1 MKRRVLRLLLLILP
15 FGMFWCMLA
24 AQVAV
29 KGKRVYTMAGPVLK
43 DAVVL
48 LEGGKIRA
56 VGPADEVAVPA
67 GWEMVEAEVVTPGLI
82 DARSVVGLSG
92 ILNQQQDQEQIDEG
106 GPIQPELRAYD
117 AYNPRDPLVAW
128 LRSFGVTT
136 VQTGHAPGKLISG
149 QAMIVKTVGDTVEEA
164 LLVPTSAVVGAL
176 GDDARERSKSPGT
189 RAKMAAMLRQE
200 LLKAQ
205 EYREKLEKA
214 TEDKPIPRDLRKD
227 VWVQVLEGKLPLL
240 LHADRAHDILTALR
254 IAKEFGLRLILDGG
268 AEVYL
273 VTEQV
278 RAAGIPVILH
288 PTMQRAYGDRENLS
302 MATAARLAKEGIPF
316 AFQSG
321 FESYVPKT
329 RVVLFEAAIAMR
341 YGLPLEETL
350 AACTRQAAEILGI
363 ADRLGTLE
371 PGKDG
376 DVVLFDGE
384 PFEYT
389 THVLAV
395 YVNGRKVSDGDA
407 AWR

>member
-1 MKRRVLRLLLLILP
+1 MRKQVLRWLLVVFP
-15 FGMFWCMLA
+15 VGMVSGPLA
-24 AQVAV
+24 AEIAV
-29 KGKRVYTMAGPVLK
+29 KGKRVYTMAGPVLE
-43 DAVVL
+43 DGVVL
-48 LEGGKIRA
+48 VERGKIRT
-56 VGPADEVAVPA
+56 VGPAGEVAIPE
-67 GWEMVEAEVVTPGLI
+67 GWEVVEAAVVTPGLI

-92 ILNQQQDQEQIDEG
+92 ILNQEQDQEQIDEG

-128 LRSFGVTT
+128 IRSFGVTT
-136 VQTGHAPGKLISG
+136 IQTGHAPGKLISG

-176 GDDARERSKSPGT
+176 GNDARERSKSPGT

-205 EYREKLEKA
+205 EYREKRERA
-214 TEDKPIPRDLRKD
+214 TADKPVSRDLRKD
-227 VWVQVLEGKLPLL
+227 VWVEVLEGKLPLL

-254 IAKEFGLRLILDGG
+254 IAREFGLRLILDGG

-278 RAAGIPVILH
+278 KAAGVPVILH
-288 PTMQRAYGDRENLS
+288 PTMQRAFGDRENLS
-302 MATAARLAKEGIPF
+302 MATAARLANQGIPF

-321 FESYVPKT
+321 YESYVPKT

-341 YGLPLEETL
+341 YGLPLEEAL
-350 AACTRQAAEILGI
+350 AACTREAAEILGI
-363 ADRLGTLE
+363 ADRVGTLE
-371 PGKDG
+371 PGKDA
-376 DVVLFDGE
+376 DLVLFDGE

-395 YVNGRKVSDGDA
+395 YVNGRKVSEGDA
-407 AWR
+407 EWR